1 MLNSKIAKKMKYLGM
16 DISPKVFTIMRLVSS
31 FILFM
36 FLLFFCNYGYIV
48 SPVVTLIYYFF
59 LEYVSL
65 DAPMNKRIKELE
77 EASLEY
83 FPVLLLVL
91 KNSNVKKSIILAT
104 EQVDN
109 VISKEFN
116 RVLNDVKLGK
126 SLDEALT
133 LMKDRIPSIFVS
145 NIIVN
150 LIEANRMGTNVV
162 DNINDQ
168 LDYIDDKRKKKIIK
182 YHRIMPLKVA
192 LVSMIFVF
200 SILFLL
206 IFCSL

>member
-1 MLNSKIAKKMKYLGM
+1 MS
-16 DISPKVFTIMRLVSS
+16 
-31 FILFM
+31 
-36 FLLFFCNYGYIV
+36 
-48 SPVVTLIYYFF
+48 
-59 LEYVSL
+59 
-65 DAPMNKRIKELE
+65 KRIKELE

-83 FPVLLLVL
+83 FPVLLLIL

>member
-1 MLNSKIAKKMKYLGM
+1 MLNSKVAKKMKYLGI
-16 DISPKVFTIMRLVSS
+16 DISPKVFVIMRLVSS
-31 FILFM
+31 LIIFL
-36 FLLFFCNYGYIV
+36 FLLFFVNYGYIV
-48 SPVVTLIYYFF
+48 APIVTLIYYFF
-59 LEYVSL
+59 IEYVTL
-65 DAPMNKRIKELE
+65 DAPMSKRIKELE
-77 EASLEY
+77 DASLEY

-91 KNSNVKKSIILAT
+91 KGSNVKRALT
-104 EQVDN
+104 LTTDQVDN
-109 VISKEFN
+109 ALSKEFR
-116 RVLNDVKLGK
+116 RVLNDVKIGK

-133 LMKDRIPSIFVS
+133 LMKERIPSVFVS

-150 LIEANRMGTNVV
+150 LIEANRIGTNVV

-192 LVSMIFVF
+192 LASMVFVF